1 MDRVCNVAFHPVNN
15 GPMNLRSMVLT
26 IITLA
31 LVGCSSTGAYRW
43 VPFLGHS
50 KKERTAKVKQGD
62 MFGPITA
69 PVYYGL
75 EFRFR
80 LVPDTIKLSDVRS
93 IETNLQLINRTKK
106 IVNLRFNDSRKVDF
120 VLRDAGG
127 KKLAQWSDDQPVTQN
142 PGYIIINPGERA
154 EFVGNLSTRDMV
166 AGRTY
171 TVEAFVVGYDKM
183 RQSITLIPR

>member
-1 MDRVCNVAFHPVNN
+1 
-15 GPMNLRSMVLT
+15 MVLT